1 MRPRPFA
8 RLSSLC
14 FPDSLK
20 AARGPYIG
28 RGKDYRSKRV
38 GMPVGLPTFSLPSLY
53 PRRHSRD
60 KMIQA
65 LSRFSRTASD
75 RKLGVGPGNEATIAI
90 QSALSA
96 TCT

>member
-1 MRPRPFA
+1 MKEGGEPGTFYHVSDVTGAVVRTYVASSASGSMRPRPFA

-38 GMPVGLPTFSLPSLY
+38 GMPVGLPTF
-53 PRRHSRD
+53 
-60 KMIQA
+60 
-65 LSRFSRTASD
+65 
-75 RKLGVGPGNEATIAI
+75 N
-90 QSALSA
+90 
-96 TCT
+96 